1 MKTSEMRQLPP
12 ADIRS
17 EVAKRRKKLF
27 EYRFKSG
34 QEEKQR
40 AGEIRALRSEIARLL
55 TVQRERELALDRKGE
70 GHGHG
75 R

>member
-1 MKTSEMRQLPP
+1 MKSDEIRELPEV
-12 ADIRS
+12 DIHT

-27 EYRFKSG
+27 EHRFKSG

-40 AGEIRALRSEIARLL
+40 AGEIRALRREIARML
-55 TVQRERELALDRKGE
+55 TIQRERELGVGKGGRKSD
-70 GHGHG
+70 G

>member
-1 MKTSEMRQLPP
+1 MKT
-12 ADIRS
+12 ADIRDLPEADIQS

-40 AGEIRALRSEIARLL
+40 AGEIRALRSEIARML
-55 TVQRERELALDRKGE
+55 TVQRERELGLGKKGK
-70 GHGHG
+70 GHGNG

>member
-1 MKTSEMRQLPP
+1 MKI
-12 ADIRS
+12 ADIRALPPMDIQT
-17 EVAKRRKKLF
+17 EVAKRRKQLF

-55 TVQRERELALDRKGE
+55 TVERERELGLEKGK
-70 GHGHG
+70 GQGNG

>member
-1 MKTSEMRQLPP
+1 MKTEDIRDLPEV
-12 ADIRS
+12 DLRS

-27 EYRFKSG
+27 EHRFKSG

-40 AGEIRALRSEIARLL
+40 AGEIRALRREIARIL
-55 TVQRERELALDRKGE
+55 TVQRERQLGLGTSGRKSD
-70 GHGHG
+70 G